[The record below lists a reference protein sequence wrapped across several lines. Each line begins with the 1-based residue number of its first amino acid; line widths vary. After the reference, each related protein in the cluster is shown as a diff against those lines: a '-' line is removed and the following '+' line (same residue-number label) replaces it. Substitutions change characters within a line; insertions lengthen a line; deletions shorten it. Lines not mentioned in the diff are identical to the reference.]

1 MNSVA
6 KFPNGD
12 YLASIRFTY
21 AIYRI
26 SHATG
31 EVVWRLGGKL
41 SDFEQ
46 NFNFSAQ
53 HDARIISQNE
63 TVTIISFFDNA
74 SELGYTAIA
83 AVSSFKVVA
92 LYETEVP
99 KRAKVC
105 FSCLP
110 GVPD

>member
-12 YLASIRFTY
+12 YLVSIRFTY

-31 EVVWRLGGKL
+31 EVVWRLGGKI

-46 NFNFSAQ
+46 DFTFSAQ
-53 HDARIISQNE
+53 HDATCIAMSRG
-63 TVTIISFFDNA
+63 
-74 SELGYTAIA
+74 ELL
-83 AVSSFKVVA
+83 S
-92 LYETEVP
+92 
-99 KRAKVC
+99 
-105 FSCLP
+105 
-110 GVPD
+110 

>member
-12 YLASIRFTY
+12 YLIFIRFTY
-21 AIYRI
+21 AIYRV

-46 NFNFSAQ
+46 NFNFSGQ

-63 TVTIISFFDNA
+63 TVTIISFLDNA
-74 SELGYTAIA
+74 SEFGFTTSAS
-83 AVSSFKVVA
+83 VSSLKPVA
-92 LYETEVP
+92 LYETEMP
-99 KRAKVC
+99 KRAVVGLN
-105 FSCLP
+105 CLL